1 MTDVAVARTNV
12 ADGALAGRALGEQLA
27 RAFPHEPPQAVI
39 VFASARY
46 YDYTALLQALHA
58 ASQPA
63 VLVGCSSAGEF
74 TDDAHGEGGAS
85 ALALRSP
92 DMQFTAALG
101 RGLRG
106 DRLAAARELVG
117 QLRGLR
123 THRYLYRSALVL
135 TDALAGYAEDFVEH
149 LTVLTGG
156 TYQLFGGGA
165 GDDARFQRTHVFYGT
180 EAVPDAAVALEILSN
195 KPLGIGLGHG
205 WRPASPPL
213 RVTEAKGTRLC
224 SLNATPAVEVFE
236 EHAATTGQPF
246 DPTDPL
252 PFLLH
257 NTIGVVA
264 GEGYKLRVPLDV
276 LPDGAV
282 ACATEVPTG
291 ATVHIMNTTP
301 LATADAA
308 ARATE
313 AALAQLRGAR
323 PKAALLFD
331 CAATRLRMGR
341 EFGSELSAVQRA
353 LGGLRFA
360 GCNTYGQIAR
370 ASGQFS
376 GFHNCTAV
384 VCVIPD

>member
-1 MTDVAVARTNV
+1 
-12 ADGALAGRALGEQLA
+12 
-27 RAFPHEPPQAVI
+27 
-39 VFASARY
+39 
-46 YDYTALLQALHA
+46 
-58 ASQPA
+58 
-63 VLVGCSSAGEF
+63 
-74 TDDAHGEGGAS
+74 
-85 ALALRSP
+85 
-92 DMQFTAALG
+92 MQFTAALG
-101 RGLRG
+101 RGLRA
-106 DRLAAARELVG
+106 DRAAAAEQLVRAF
-117 QLRGLR
+117 RGLH
-123 THRYLYRSALVL
+123 THRYPYRAALVL
-135 TDALAGYAEDFVEH
+135 TDALAGYAEDFVER
-149 LTVLTGG
+149 LAVLTGG
-156 TYQLFGGGA
+156 TYQFFGGGA

-195 KPLGIGLGHG
+195 KPLGIGVGHG

-213 RVTEAKGTRLC
+213 RVTEAAGTQLR

-236 EHAATTGQPF
+236 EHATTTGQPF
-246 DPTDPL
+246 DPADPL
-252 PFLLH
+252 PFFLH
-257 NTIGVVA
+257 NTLGVAA
-264 GEGYKLRVPLDV
+264 GEGYKLRAPLGV
-276 LPDGAV
+276 LPDGAI

-301 LATADAA
+301 RATADAA

-341 EFGSELSAVQRA
+341 EFGGELSAVQRA
-353 LGGLRFA
+353 LGNLPFA